1 MAVEAN
7 EVPEQVKLDAWVA
20 EYARL
25 LITQCHFDLDTA
37 IDLGR
42 EALATVDND
51 IESYSP
57 NDAVDDEIDAMRS
70 CC

>member
-1 MAVEAN
+1 MDAETI

-25 LITQCHFDLDTA
+25 LITQCHFDLETA
-37 IDLGR
+37 IDMGKA
-42 EALATVDND
+42 ALENIDND
-51 IESYSP
+51 IEDCSP
-57 NDAVDDEIDAMRS
+57 DEAIDEEIDAMRS